1 MLDVYIARM
10 DKSLFHLVKQ
20 YKSAEI
26 LIRNPLASS
35 FVLAFLYMIVGCLW
49 ILMTDYLFFSDVS
62 VTYMDTLLLKELSFV
77 LFNGVLVLSFSLI
90 TLFPLRKVFLDVEK
104 RLEEQENAMKSV
116 EREFEELTRKVS
128 HDLRAPLR
136 SMHGFSQAISEDYD
150 KLLDP
155 NAQDYLHRIRRSA
168 DRMNNLIDE
177 LVAYVKVASVSVTL
191 EPIDV
196 QSLINDHVLE
206 EVNASLSLPLSVEG
220 SGPIPVVYADR
231 ILLKRVLFEVLSNA
245 GLYQN
250 SDNIPKVIISGHQYS
265 DRMTICL
272 KDNGIGVNPTHQEQI
287 FGIFTRLHG
296 VEIYP
301 GLGIGLALAR
311 RCMIRMKGSIE
322 LLSDGS
328 NGSEVIL
335 TFRRPNDN

>member
-1 MLDVYIARM
+1 MLDVYIALM

-35 FVLAFLYMIVGCLW
+35 FVLAFLYMIVGCFW
-49 ILMTDYLFFSDVS
+49 IMMTDYLFFSELNLAHSDA
-62 VTYMDTLLLKELSFV
+62 LLFKELSFV
-77 LFNGVLVLSFSLI
+77 LFNGALVLSFSLI
-90 TLFPLRKVFLDVEK
+90 TLFPLKKIFVNVEQ

-136 SMHGFSQAISEDYD
+136 SMQGFSQAISEDYD

-155 NAQDYLHRIRRSA
+155 NAQDYLNRIRRSA

-177 LVAYVKVASVSVTL
+177 LVAYVKVASVSVTQ

-196 QSLINDHVLE
+196 QTMIKDHVLA
-206 EVNASLSLPLSVEG
+206 EVNALLPVPLSVEG

-231 ILLKRVLFEVLSNA
+231 LLLKRVLFEVLINS
-245 GLYQN
+245 GLYQKAD
-250 SDNIPKVIISGHQYS
+250 SCPKVTISGHQYL
-265 DRMTICL
+265 DRTTICI
-272 KDNGIGVNPTHQEQI
+272 KDNGIGVNPTHHEQI

-296 VEIYP
+296 VETYP

-311 RCMIRMKGSIE
+311 RCMIRMKGIIE
-322 LLSDGS
+322 IESDGI

-335 TFRRPNDN
+335 TFRRH

>member
-1 MLDVYIARM
+1 M
-10 DKSLFHLVKQ
+10 DKSLFHLIKQ
-20 YKSAEI
+20 HKLAEI

-49 ILMTDYLFFSDVS
+49 ILMTDYLFFSNLTSADANA
-62 VTYMDTLLLKELSFV
+62 LLYKELSLV
-77 LFNGVLVLSFSLI
+77 LFNGVLVLSFSLFV
-90 TLFPLRKVFLDVEK
+90 LFPLKKVFLNVEQ
-104 RLEEQENAMKSV
+104 RFEEQEYAMKSV

-155 NAQDYLHRIRRSA
+155 KAQDYLNRIRRSA

-177 LVAYVKVASVSVTL
+177 LVAYVKLSSVRVTHEL
-191 EPIDV
+191 IDV
-196 QSLINDHVLE
+196 QTLVNDDVLA
-206 EVNASLSLPLSVEG
+206 EVNASLPVPLSLEG

-231 ILLKRVLFEVLSNA
+231 ILLKRALFEVLSNA
-245 GLYQN
+245 GLYQK
-250 SDNIPKVIISGHQYS
+250 SDIDPKVIISGHQYP
-265 DRMTICL
+265 DRTTICI
-272 KDNGIGVNPTHQEQI
+272 KDNGIGVDPAHQEQI
-287 FGIFTRLHG
+287 LGIFTRLHG
-296 VEIYP
+296 VEMYP

-311 RCMIRMKGSIE
+311 RCMLRMKGNIE
-322 LLSDGS
+322 FISDGV

-335 TFRRPNDN
+335 TFRRYPGAN

>member
-1 MLDVYIARM
+1 M

-35 FVLAFLYMIVGCLW
+35 FVLAFLYMIIGCLW
-49 ILMTDYLFFSDVS
+49 ILLTDYLFFSELK
-62 VTYMDTLLLKELSFV
+62 TTHADTLLHKELSFV

-90 TLFPLRKVFLDVEK
+90 TLFPLKRLFLSVEQQ
-104 RLEEQENAMKSV
+104 LEEQDHAMKSV

-155 NAQDYLHRIRRSA
+155 NAQDYLNRIRRSA

-177 LVAYVKVASVSVTL
+177 LVSYVKVASVSVTQ
-191 EPIDV
+191 EPVDV
-196 QSLINDHVLE
+196 QTLINDHVLT
-206 EVNASLSLPLSVEG
+206 EVNASLPVPLSVEG

-231 ILLKRVLFEVLSNA
+231 LLLKRVLFEVLSNA
-245 GLYQN
+245 GLYQK
-250 SDNIPKVIISGHQYS
+250 SDIAPKVTISGHQYP
-265 DRMTICL
+265 DRTTIHI
-272 KDNGIGVNPTHQEQI
+272 KDNGIGVDPTHHEQI

-296 VEIYP
+296 VEMYP

-311 RCMIRMKGSIE
+311 RCMLRMKGNIE
-322 LLSDGS
+322 LLSDGT

-335 TFRRPNDN
+335 TFRRQQVSK

>member
-1 MLDVYIARM
+1 M

-49 ILMTDYLFFSDVS
+49 ILLTDYLFFSQLNSAHTDA
-62 VTYMDTLLLKELSFV
+62 LLFKELSFV
-77 LFNGVLVLSFSLI
+77 LFNGALVLSFSLI
-90 TLFPLRKVFLDVEK
+90 TLFPLKKIFVNVEQ

-136 SMHGFSQAISEDYD
+136 SMQGFSQAISEDYD

-155 NAQDYLHRIRRSA
+155 NAQDYLNRIRRSA

-177 LVAYVKVASVSVTL
+177 LVAYVKVASVSVTQ

-196 QSLINDHVLE
+196 QTMIKDHVLT
-206 EVNASLSLPLSVEG
+206 EVNALLPVPLSVEG

-231 ILLKRVLFEVLSNA
+231 LLLKRVLFEVLSNA
-245 GLYQN
+245 GLYQK
-250 SDNIPKVIISGHQYS
+250 SDIAPKVIISGHQYP
-265 DRMTICL
+265 DRTTICIQ
-272 KDNGIGVNPTHQEQI
+272 DNGIGVDPTHHEQI

-296 VEIYP
+296 VEMYP

-311 RCMIRMKGSIE
+311 RCMLRMKGNIE
-322 LLSDGS
+322 LLSDGT

-335 TFRRPNDN
+335 TFRRQQVGK